1 MLMGPPTLET
11 TKLNWLYS
19 RISSNK
25 LILPARVKA
34 VFRPMFLRPARITVN
49 SVAPGFIDT
58 VSWMAKNLRKTPG
71 EVIVIGGGFRP
82 ESALNTQI

>member
-1 MLMGPPTLET
+1 MLMGPPTPET

-19 RISSNK
+19 RSSSKK

-34 VFRPMFLRPARITVN
+34 VFGPMFFRPARITVN

-71 EVIVIGGGFRP
+71 DLVK
-82 ESALNTQI
+82 